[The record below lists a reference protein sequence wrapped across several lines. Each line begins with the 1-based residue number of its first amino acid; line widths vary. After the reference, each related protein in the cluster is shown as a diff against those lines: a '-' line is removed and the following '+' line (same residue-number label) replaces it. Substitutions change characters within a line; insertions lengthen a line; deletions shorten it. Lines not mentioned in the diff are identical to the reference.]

1 MSSETPRPSPE
12 LVLSELALHERYARR
27 IERIV
32 TRVLGRDSERE
43 DLVHETLIRVFTGIG
58 RVRDPACLDQW
69 VARVTLNTIR
79 GTLRRRKRDRWTPL
93 ENVASAEEPAHSAD
107 VEAHEVASHAVGVI
121 DRLPPPDRVL
131 LVRHWFTDNTMAE
144 IASTLGCSAVTVK
157 RKLRRARARFHRLAM
172 SDRVLSQDASASR
185 VRRLQASA
193 CAKSSSRSSSASSP
207 IATRTRSS
215 VMPSSARSSAD

>member
-1 MSSETPRPSPE
+1 MSSDTPPASSAPA
-12 LVLSELALHERYARR
+12 LSEIALHERYARR

-32 TRVLGRDSERE
+32 TGVLGRDSERE

-93 ENVASAEEPAHSAD
+93 ESVAGAEEPAQSAD
-107 VEAHEVASHAVGVI
+107 IEAHELASRTVRVI
-121 DRLPPPDRVL
+121 DRLPPRDRVL
-131 LVRHWFTDNTMAE
+131 LFRHWFTDHTMAE

-157 RKLRRARARFHRLAM
+157 RKLRRARARFDRLVLG
-172 SDRVLSQDASASR
+172 DRALAQDYTP
-185 VRRLQASA
+185 RRPRPAP
-193 CAKSSSRSSSASSP
+193 RR
-207 IATRTRSS
+207 ATVS
-215 VMPSSARSSAD
+215 VAALAG